1 MLSTN
6 FNPVVKTLK
15 KNPKLETFTLFNV
28 KQIIVWSFSAEIV
41 VPVKNKQTQKSWW
54 KKIQLG
60 METEYEYKEENE
72 VVHFTLPS
80 VV

>member
-6 FNPVVKTLK
+6 LWKKT
-15 KNPKLETFTLFNV
+15 PKLWSLNFFV
-28 KQIIVWSFSAEIV
+28 KSQADHRLKFFSWDSSSC
-41 VPVKNKQTQKSWW
+41 VKKKTNPEELVK